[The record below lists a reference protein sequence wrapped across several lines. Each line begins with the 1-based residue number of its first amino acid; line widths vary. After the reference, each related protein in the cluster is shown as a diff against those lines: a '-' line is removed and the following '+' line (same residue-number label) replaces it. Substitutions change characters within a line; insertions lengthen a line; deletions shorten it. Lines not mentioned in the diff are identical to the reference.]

1 MVTKLRPL
9 GDHVVVEQLEQEE
22 ATASGIL
29 LPETAKDRPQEG
41 KVLAVGPGRA
51 LEDGSRGPMEVKE
64 GDRVVFAKFAGT
76 EVNIGERKLLVLK
89 QGDILGVVEKR
100 VGRARRPV
108 RGRQP

>member
-41 KVLAVGPGRA
+41 KVLAVGPGRV
-51 LEDGSRGPMEVKE
+51 LEDGSRGPMEVKK

-76 EVNIGERKLLVLK
+76 EVKVGELELLVLK
-89 QGDILGVVEKR
+89 QGDILGVVEK
-100 VGRARRPV
+100 
-108 RGRQP
+108 